1 MNSTSF
7 LCISTIL
14 TVTAHALLPVT
25 TNHQHT
31 SSFFQLH
38 SVPFVRSFLGKGP
51 EAIVRNGVVL
61 ISPAEE
67 FHHFY
72 RQAAIYIYTMGEA
85 EDGSDYLIRGLILDH
100 PTAFSVGE
108 SMPNAPPTL
117 TENRIFRGGDRGGEG
132 IILLHDHADWN
143 VEEIGDSGIYQGGWD
158 AVSKAKE
165 VGENSCKVFFNYCE
179 FTEDELEGI
188 LGMKRE
194 DGDAWMS
201 FEVDPK
207 FVLDESYDRG
217 DAWKKL
223 RNAAA
228 QLSLS

>member
-1 MNSTSF
+1 MKCNSF
-7 LCISTIL
+7 LYLSITMIV
-14 TVTAHALLPVT
+14 TVNAFLPDTARHRR
-25 TNHQHT
+25 H
-31 SSFFQLH
+31 SFQLH
-38 SVPFVRSFLGKGP
+38 QSVPFVRSFLGKGP
-51 EAIVRNGVVL
+51 EAVVRNGVVL

-108 SMPNAPPTL
+108 SMPNAPL
-117 TENRIFRGGDRGGEG
+117 ALSENRIFRGGDRGGEG
-132 IILLHDHADWN
+132 IILLHDHADWD
-143 VEEIGDSGIYQGGWD
+143 VEEIGNSGVYQGGWD
-158 AVSKAKE
+158 AALKAKE

-179 FTEDELEGI
+179 FTELELDGM
-188 LGMKRE
+188 LGMKRD

-201 FEVDPK
+201 LEVDPT

-217 DAWKKL
+217 DAWKRL
-223 RNAAA
+223 RNAVA
-228 QLSLS
+228 QLSVD